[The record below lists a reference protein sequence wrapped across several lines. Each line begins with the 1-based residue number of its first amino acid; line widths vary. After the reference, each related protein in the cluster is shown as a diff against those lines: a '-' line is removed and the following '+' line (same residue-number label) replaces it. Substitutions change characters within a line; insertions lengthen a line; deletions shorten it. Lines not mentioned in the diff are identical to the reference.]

1 MKKLFTLLY
10 FQLCVDII
18 GLPLYYI
25 FVGMLDNSINDYP
38 NWQHFMIAT
47 VVNLLVA
54 IKVGLLPISDDE
66 K

>member
-25 FVGMLDNSINDYP
+25 SVGSTYETYSKYFKSKTQFKSSQIVS
-38 NWQHFMIAT
+38 H
-47 VVNLLVA
+47 
-54 IKVGLLPISDDE
+54 
-66 K
+66 

>member
-1 MKKLFTLLY
+1 MKNKERIWTIWFSLSILAFLVL
-10 FQLCVDII
+10 
-18 GLPLYYI
+18 I

-38 NWQHFMIAT
+38 NWPYFVIAT
-47 VVNLLVA
+47 VVNLLAA

>member
-1 MKKLFTLLY
+1 MKNKERIWTIWFLLSILA
-10 FQLCVDII
+10 FLS
-18 GLPLYYI
+18 LI

-38 NWQHFMIAT
+38 NWQYFMIAT
-47 VVNLLVA
+47 IVNLLAA